1 MNPIDEDVN
10 IVNENRELMECL
22 VGEFYNTVK

>member
-1 MNPIDEDVN
+1 MNPINEDVKCF
-10 IVNENRELMECL
+10 NENRELIECL